1 MLFRHHMPS
10 MPMTADILLYNNR
23 AVSGESFL
31 AATNAP
37 PRRNLV
43 RIMMAAQHRISAYGL
58 SAVSVLSQRWSETRP
73 CSLLS
78 ALSNGPYYNVS
89 LLTTL
94 SKRSFCYQR
103 TGTFVYTQHLKGSFN
118 LRHKICI
125 KKSYEISVFI
135 KDSSWRPKR
144 LQLLCNFAVTSFS
157 FGYLVYRHMRIS
169 GSQHLVRRYQL
180 TNHGTRTCF
189 SCQHMPVIGVG
200 RYTASPLL
208 IPPTVVA
215 DSGL

>member
-1 MLFRHHMPS
+1 MANIKGSDLCWYRRKRTLDDTHPAEPTHGRILDPARSACVINSSQCSYARFMLFRHHMPS

-94 SKRSFCYQR
+94 SKRSFCYQKTR
-103 TGTFVYTQHLKGSFN
+103 TFVYTQHLKGSFN

-125 KKSYEISVFI
+125 KK
-135 KDSSWRPKR
+135 
-144 LQLLCNFAVTSFS
+144 VTK
-157 FGYLVYRHMRIS
+157 
-169 GSQHLVRRYQL
+169 
-180 TNHGTRTCF
+180 
-189 SCQHMPVIGVG
+189 
-200 RYTASPLL
+200 
-208 IPPTVVA
+208 
-215 DSGL
+215 